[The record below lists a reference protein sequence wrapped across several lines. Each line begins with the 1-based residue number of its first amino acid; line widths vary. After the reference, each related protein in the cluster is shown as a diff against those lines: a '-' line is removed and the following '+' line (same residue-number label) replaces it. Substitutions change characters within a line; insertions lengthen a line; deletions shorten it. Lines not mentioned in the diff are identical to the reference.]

1 MSRVLTFA
9 GYRPSS
15 RADDLPWTHAR
26 IEESAGST
34 GPWTTIETISLATLD
49 GGIDVD
55 PVHPQTRRFTTEEAT
70 LAEGWYRIVFVDAD
84 GDGDAPTTPVSSAV
98 ALVDAALVRSLTRN
112 VAYGT
117 LGYPVPAD
125 GDPDELDDLVLDAI
139 SDIETDTGRIPLSA
153 LPSLESFPAGPEA
166 YVRIA
171 RRAVALRVAQ
181 IAYGGSKGNL
191 GQDASGVQS
200 FSVPGYSETRGSKTA
215 TNVGALTNP
224 WPELWALI
232 WRLMTP
238 EKREEWV
245 AAQHGEDVPF
255 LDIIDVDIPGAGLSD
270 PFWGGW

>member
-15 RADDLPWTHAR
+15 RADDLSWTHAR

-34 GPWTTIETISLATLD
+34 GPWTVIETIDLSTLD
-49 GGIDVD
+49 GGVDVD

-70 LAEGWYRIVFVDAD
+70 LAEGWYRIVFLDAD
-84 GDGDAPTTPVSSAV
+84 GDADAATTPVSSAL

-166 YVRIA
+166 YIRIA

-181 IAYGGSKGNL
+181 IAFGGGRGNL
-191 GQDASGVQS
+191 SQDASGVQS

-245 AAQHGEDVPF
+245 AAQRGEDVPF